1 MKREFTKLMAAL
13 ALLLFIAPLGMWGQS
28 TVLFHETFGNNSGS
42 ARAWDDSYSVKSGV
56 STVYSGITGYT
67 VNNLKQSKNTVGHVQ
82 SGLIQT
88 TKNQDA
94 YVIIGP
100 LNLAGYSDLN
110 VTYWW
115 KAASINGTYSTHLY
129 YATSSTGTFTEVNG
143 TGSGATTYVQRSY
156 TLPNAC
162 QISSLYLKVV
172 FNTSNTQALIDEVEI
187 TGVSG
192 EIPTHAYTLNV
203 TGDDADA
210 EASLY
215 VNGEELGA
223 NDEIA
228 EGETVTVS
236 VNPSDGYAYSVS
248 VKDAN
253 NVAVEYDDEM
263 DSFTMPTSAVFITV
277 TTTLIPTYTVTFNT
291 NGGTF
296 VGNEDFPLQSNTK
309 EAGNYTLP
317 SATKEGFT
325 FGGWLA
331 TGSANAVTGS
341 YEVTG
346 NVDFTAQW
354 IQGVVDVLDLVF
366 TGITGTAY
374 AEWSDK
380 EGTSGAVYAGQS
392 AGNHDAIQLRATSP
406 SGIVTTTSGGTV
418 KKVTVVWED
427 NTQSGR
433 TLNVYG
439 SNTAYTN
446 ATNLYDE
453 DTDGDL
459 LGTIVY
465 GTSTELV
472 ISGDYAFIGLRSASG
487 AMYLSEIRIIWES
500 SDTPSIMVTP
510 LSLNTFANLNTSLDA
525 SAAQS
530 VSVSGSNLT
539 DDITVTVGNNSN
551 FEISLAENSG
561 YTSTI
566 TLFET
571 EGTVSATPV
580 YVRMKSGLSVGTYS
594 GNLAIT
600 STDASQVDI
609 ELNGNVAAVKTVP
622 EAIAAIDAATGNTV
636 TGAYVSGVVSYVDY
650 FSTTNH
656 YITYYISADGNREN
670 ELEVFHGKNLNGT
683 DFTAQSDLLV
693 GDQVVVYGNLTLYNN
708 TVYEFESDNYLISFN
723 RPAAQEYTLTVSNLS
738 HVNMFVFDAENQSDP
753 LFEGEGTAQVYNG
766 TNILLSVEVEEGY
779 GIQSLIVE
787 GVDVASQLD
796 ESGAYTFY
804 MPTRNVTITATAAVL
819 PIVILCDDNTTLYG
833 TTVTLPT
840 RGNSGDYT
848 FAGWCVTN
856 YEEETTTTPTIIP
869 AGAYQT
875 TQQSIVLYPVYTRTE
890 GGSGTEWHLINI
902 SEINEGGVYAILT
915 NETHYAFNGTINSSG
930 HGESTTNAFD
940 FDANGVASSAP
951 AGTLELT
958 FTAVTGGFTIY
969 NETTSRY
976 LYASKAASGGLAWS
990 ALEDNYW
997 YYGGSSDDGWVY
1009 SKNYDGKHAHLR
1021 VYNNTFRTYNSNS
1034 QGTIQLAQKVGGAS
1048 GTTYYTSLLTSL
1060 NKTIAAPQG
1069 DRDSWYL
1076 IASPMVGTTNV
1087 MNVQNLIN
1095 TNLNDFDLYRFDQA
1109 GDEDGNEWTNW
1120 KNNGALNGFNL
1131 EKGKG
1136 YLYANNTENDVVLT
1150 FTGTPYTGDGIV
1162 TLEKKDCSNA
1172 SGNFEGWNLVGN
1184 PFAQTAYIDRDCYVM
1199 NSNRNQI
1206 VLGSSREVA
1215 AMEGVFVIAAS
1226 DGETMTFSTTPL
1238 GKADSKVVMN
1248 VIDNQGVAD
1257 RAIVRFGEGSQLPKF
1272 QLKGNSTKVYFQQG
1286 QEEFAIVAADNEGE
1300 LPVNF
1305 KASRNGRYT
1314 MSINV
1319 EDLDMNYLHLIDN
1332 KTGNDVDLLATPS
1345 YTFQANSSDYE
1356 NRFRLVFN
1364 ANAIEENDTEANTTF
1379 AYYNG
1384 SEWVINNPSTGSGD
1398 NATLQV
1404 IDMMGRVLSSETLN
1418 GNANVNINQ
1427 PAGIYML
1434 RLVNGENVKVQKVVV
1449 R

>member
-13 ALLLFIAPLGMWGQS
+13 ALLLFIAPLGMMGQNTYTKATSIAVNDIVVMVCEADAVELTGIS
-28 TVLFHETFGNNSGS
+28 TTSTKYGIGTSYQDSPAGTYELTVVSGKTAGSFAFKTNSNTYLTWTSGNSLNQNATLSNNTSWDVTFDSNGNAVIVNV
-42 ARAWDDSYSVKSGV
+42 ADDSRQIWWNHGSPRFACYTSTQTAIQLYKRATAPTHTLAFGANPAAGGTVTVDDLTSPATVAEGAQLNISATANTGFVFANWSVS
-56 STVYSGITGYT
+56 
-67 VNNLKQSKNTVGHVQ
+67 
-82 SGLIQT
+82 
-88 TKNQDA
+88 
-94 YVIIGP
+94 
-100 LNLAGYSDLN
+100 
-110 VTYWW
+110 
-115 KAASINGTYSTHLY
+115 
-129 YATSSTGTFTEVNG
+129 G
-143 TGSGATTYVQRSY
+143 TGSSVT
-156 TLPNAC
+156 
-162 QISSLYLKVV
+162 
-172 FNTSNTQALIDEVEI
+172 NTSN
-187 TGVSG
+187 
-192 EIPTHAYTLNV
+192 
-203 TGDDADA
+203 
-210 EASLY
+210 AS
-215 VNGEELGA
+215 
-223 NDEIA
+223 
-228 EGETVTVS
+228 TT
-236 VNPSDGYAYSVS
+236 
-248 VKDAN
+248 
-253 NVAVEYDDEM
+253 
-263 DSFTMPTSAVFITV
+263 FTMGTAN
-277 TTTLIPTYTVTFNT
+277 TTLTANFTQVNTYTVTYHANVVGTADVEVEYNQGATVTVAANSFSNPGYAFTKWTT
-291 NGGTF
+291 NADGT
-296 VGNEDFPLQSNTK
+296 GSEYQPGDNIQNIQSNI
-309 EAGNYTLP
+309 NLY
-317 SATKEGFT
+317 
-325 FGGWLA
+325 
-331 TGSANAVTGS
+331 
-341 YEVTG
+341 
-346 NVDFTAQW
+346 AQW
-354 IQGVVDVLDLVF
+354 VVSHEVVDVLNRDF
-366 TGITGTAY
+366 TGIEDGANY
-374 AEWSDK
+374 DVWSGK
-380 EGTSGAVYAGQS
+380 VGISGAVYAGQS
-392 AGNHDAIQLRATSP
+392 AGANNAIQLRSNNNN
-406 SGIVTTTSGGTV
+406 SGIVTTQSGGTV

-539 DDITVTVGNNSN
+539 DDITVTVGNSSN

-561 YTSTI
+561 YTNTI
-566 TLFET
+566 TLSET
-571 EGTVSATPV
+571 DGSVSATPV
-580 YVRMKSGLSVGTYS
+580 YVRMKSGLSEGAYS

-600 STDASQVDI
+600 STGASQVDI

-622 EAIAAIDAATGNTV
+622 EAIAAIDAATGHTV

-738 HVNMFVFDAENQSDP
+738 HVNMFVFNAENQSDP

-833 TTVTLPT
+833 ATVTLPT
-840 RGNSGDYT
+840 RDNSGDYT

-890 GGSGTEWHLINI
+890 GGSGTATEWHLLNNL
-902 SEINEGGVYAILT
+902 SDADAGVYALVSL
-915 NETHYAFNGTINSSG
+915 NNYAFNGTISNQG
-930 HGESTTNAFD
+930 HGESTTDAFS
-940 FDANGVASSAP
+940 FDANGIAASAP
-951 AGTLELT
+951 TGTLEIT
-958 FTAVTGGFTIY
+958 FEPVEQNGSVVGFKLLDPNT
-969 NETTSRY
+969 NKY
-976 LYASKAASGGLAWS
+976 LYASKNASGYLGWHVLENSYWS
-990 ALEDNYW
+990 VHSTGNW
-997 YYGGSSDDGWVY
+997 YYPTTGGDAY
-1009 SKNYDGKHAHLR
+1009 LR
-1021 VYNNTFRTYNSNS
+1021 SYNETFRTYGNNSGNLLKLAKKV
-1034 QGTIQLAQKVGGAS
+1034 QGG

-1060 NKTIAAPQG
+1060 TKTIAAPQG

-1184 PFAQTAYIDRDCYVM
+1184 PFAKTAYIDRDCYVM

-1215 AMEGVFVIAAS
+1215 AMEGVFVIAAR

-1257 RAIVRFGEGSQLPKF
+1257 RAIVRFGEDSQLPKF

-1345 YTFQANSSDYE
+1345 YTFEASNNDYE
-1356 NRFRLVFN
+1356 SRFRLVFN

-1427 PAGIYML
+1427 AAGIYML